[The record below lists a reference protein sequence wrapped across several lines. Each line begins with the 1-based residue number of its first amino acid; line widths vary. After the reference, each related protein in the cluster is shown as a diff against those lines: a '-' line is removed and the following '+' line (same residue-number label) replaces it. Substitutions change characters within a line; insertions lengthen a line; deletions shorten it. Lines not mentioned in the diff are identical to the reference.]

1 MKEKIFNNKNRLIFL
16 ISLLILL
23 IVLYIILIFINYS
36 SLKKYDN
43 QILKNVYIEQFDMS
57 DYTYKSGKAKL
68 EFYNEYL
75 LNKVVVFKINS
86 KEYKYTLKDIGFNID
101 YDRTFNDIK
110 KYQDK
115 LSVSKKLMVINS
127 NKKIKFDV
135 YYSVDDDSLVNAL
148 NNIKSSVDV
157 SSVDG
162 YFDTSNGV
170 KYVSGVDG
178 FSLNIDMSKEII
190 KDYFLNAVDK
200 DINIELVGESVKS
213 NTNESYSTIDTMT
226 SSFTTIFNA
235 GITQRATN
243 LRSAL
248 NYINGAIVE
257 PGEVFSYYKYAG
269 PYNKAGYVFY
279 YEFVGN
285 GVCQI
290 ATTVYDAAL
299 LGGLE
304 IVKRYPHAKKSVYV
318 DGGLDATVASYSSG
332 WNVDFQ
338 FKNIYKYP
346 IYIKAYAIGGEA
358 HVEFWSNSNA
368 KEGKTYSTESVWLG
382 GRGYTTYLHTYK
394 DGVEIDKS
402 KIATTWYI
410 ED

>member
-16 ISLLILL
+16 IGLLVLL
-23 IVLYIILIFINYS
+23 IVLYVILIFINYS

-43 QILKNVYIEQFDMS
+43 QILKNIYVEQFDMS
-57 DYTYKSGKAKL
+57 DYSYKSAKSKL
-68 EFYNEYL
+68 DFYNEYL
-75 LNKVVVFKINS
+75 LNKDVVFKINS
-86 KEYKYTLKDIGFNID
+86 KEYKYTLKDLGFNID
-101 YDRTFNDIK
+101 YKRTLNDIK
-110 KYQDK
+110 KYQDN
-115 LSVSKKLMVINS
+115 LSVSKKLMIINS

-135 YYSVDDDSLVNAL
+135 YYSVNEDSLVNAL
-148 NNIKSSVDV
+148 NNIKSIVDV

-162 YFDTSNGV
+162 YFDTSDGV
-170 KYVSGVDG
+170 KYVRGVDG
-178 FSLNIDMSKEII
+178 FSLNVDMSKEII
-190 KDYFLNAVDK
+190 IDYFLKAVDK
-200 DINIELVGESVKS
+200 DINIELVGDSVKS
-213 NTNESYSTIDTMT
+213 NTNESYASIDTMT
-226 SSFTTIFNA
+226 SSFTTTFNA

-332 WNVDFQ
+332 WNIDMQ
-338 FKNIYKYP
+338 WKNTYKYP
-346 IYIKAYAIGGEA
+346 IYIKAYAVGGEA

>member
-1 MKEKIFNNKNRLIFL
+1 MKEKIFNKKNKLVFL
-16 ISLLILL
+16 IGLLILL
-23 IVLYIILIFINYS
+23 VVLYIILIFINYS

-43 QILKNVYIEQFDMS
+43 QILKNIYVEQFDMS
-57 DYTYKSGKAKL
+57 DYSYKSAKAKL
-68 EFYNEYL
+68 KFYNEYL
-75 LNKVVVFKINS
+75 LNKVVVFNINS
-86 KEYKYTLKDIGFNID
+86 KEYKYTLKNLGFSVD
-101 YDRTFNDIK
+101 YKRTLNDVK
-110 KYQDK
+110 KYQDN
-115 LSVSKKLMVINS
+115 LSISKKLMVINS

-135 YYSVDDDSLVNAL
+135 YYSVSDETLVNTL
-148 NNIKSSVDV
+148 NSIKSLVDV

-162 YFDTSNGV
+162 YFDTSDGV
-170 KYVSGVDG
+170 KYISGVDG
-178 FSLNIDMSKEII
+178 FSLNVDMSKEII
-190 KDYFLNAVDK
+190 NDYFLKAVDK
-200 DINIELVGESVKS
+200 DINIELVGDSVKS
-213 NTNESYSTIDTMT
+213 NTNESYASIDTMT
-226 SSFTTIFNA
+226 SSFTTTFNA

-248 NYINGAIVE
+248 NYINGAIIE

-332 WNVDFQ
+332 WNIDMQ
-338 FKNIYKYP
+338 WKNTYKYP
-346 IYIKAYAIGGEA
+346 IYIKAYAVGGEA

>member
-16 ISLLILL
+16 IGLLVLL

-43 QILKNVYIEQFDMS
+43 QILKNIYVEQFDMS
-57 DYTYKSGKAKL
+57 DYSYKSAKSKL
-68 EFYNEYL
+68 DFYNEYL
-75 LNKVVVFKINS
+75 LNKDVVFKINS
-86 KEYKYTLKDIGFNID
+86 KEYKYTLKDLGFNID
-101 YDRTFNDIK
+101 YKRTLNDIK
-110 KYQDK
+110 KYQDN
-115 LSVSKKLMVINS
+115 LSVSKKLMIINS

-135 YYSVDDDSLVNAL
+135 YYSVNEDSLVNAL
-148 NNIKSSVDV
+148 NNIKSIVDV

-162 YFDTSNGV
+162 YFDTSDGV
-170 KYVSGVDG
+170 KYVRGVDG
-178 FSLNIDMSKEII
+178 FSLNVDMSKEII
-190 KDYFLNAVDK
+190 NDYFLKAVDK
-200 DINIELVGESVKS
+200 DINIELVGDSVKS
-213 NTNESYSTIDTMT
+213 NTNESYASIDTMT
-226 SSFTTIFNA
+226 SSFTTTFNA

-332 WNVDFQ
+332 WNIDMQ
-338 FKNIYKYP
+338 WKNTYKYP
-346 IYIKAYAIGGEA
+346 IYIKAYAVGGEA

>member
-16 ISLLILL
+16 IGLLVLL

-43 QILKNVYIEQFDMS
+43 QILKNIYVEQFDMS
-57 DYTYKSGKAKL
+57 DYSYKSAKSKL
-68 EFYNEYL
+68 DFYNEYL
-75 LNKVVVFKINS
+75 LNKDVVFKINS
-86 KEYKYTLKDIGFNID
+86 KEYKYTLKNLGFNID
-101 YDRTFNDIK
+101 YKRTLNDVK
-110 KYQDK
+110 KYQDS
-115 LSVSKKLMVINS
+115 LSVSKKLMIINS

-135 YYSVDDDSLVNAL
+135 YYSVNENSLVNAL
-148 NNIKSSVDV
+148 NNIKSIVDV

-162 YFDTSNGV
+162 YFDTSDGV
-170 KYVSGVDG
+170 KYVRGVDG
-178 FSLNIDMSKEII
+178 FSLNVDMSKEII
-190 KDYFLNAVDK
+190 NDYFLKAVDK
-200 DINIELVGESVKS
+200 DINIELVGDSVKS
-213 NTNESYSTIDTMT
+213 NTNESYASIDTMT
-226 SSFTTIFNA
+226 SSFTTTFNA

-332 WNVDFQ
+332 WNIDLQ
-338 FKNIYKYP
+338 WKNTYKYP
-346 IYIKAYAIGGEA
+346 IYIKAYAVGGEA

>member
-16 ISLLILL
+16 IGLLVLL

-43 QILKNVYIEQFDMS
+43 QILKNIYVEQFDMS
-57 DYTYKSGKAKL
+57 DYSYKSAKSKL
-68 EFYNEYL
+68 DFYNEYL
-75 LNKVVVFKINS
+75 LNKDIIFKINS
-86 KEYKYTLKDIGFNID
+86 KEYKYTLKDLGFNID
-101 YDRTFNDIK
+101 YKRTLNDVK
-110 KYQDK
+110 KYQDN
-115 LSVSKKLMVINS
+115 LSVSKKLMIINS

-135 YYSVDDDSLVNAL
+135 YYSVNEDSLVNAL
-148 NNIKSSVDV
+148 NNIKSIVDV
-157 SSVDG
+157 SSADG
-162 YFDTSNGV
+162 YFDTSDGV
-170 KYVSGVDG
+170 KYVRGVDG
-178 FSLNIDMSKEII
+178 FSLNVDMSKEII
-190 KDYFLNAVDK
+190 NDYFLKAVDK
-200 DINIELVGESVKS
+200 DINIELVGDSVKS
-213 NTNESYSTIDTMT
+213 NTNESYASIDTMT
-226 SSFTTIFNA
+226 SSFTTTFNA
-235 GITQRATN
+235 VITQRATN

-332 WNVDFQ
+332 WNIDMQ
-338 FKNIYKYP
+338 WKNTYKYP
-346 IYIKAYAIGGEA
+346 IYIKAYAVGGEA

>member
-16 ISLLILL
+16 IGLLVLL

-43 QILKNVYIEQFDMS
+43 QILKNIYVEQFDMS
-57 DYTYKSGKAKL
+57 DYSYKSAKSKL
-68 EFYNEYL
+68 DFYNEYL
-75 LNKVVVFKINS
+75 LNKDVVFKINS
-86 KEYKYTLKDIGFNID
+86 KEYKYTLKDLGFNID
-101 YDRTFNDIK
+101 YKRTLNDVK
-110 KYQDK
+110 KYQDN
-115 LSVSKKLMVINS
+115 LSVSKKLMIINS

-135 YYSVDDDSLVNAL
+135 YYSVNEDSLVNAL
-148 NNIKSSVDV
+148 NNIKSIVDV

-162 YFDTSNGV
+162 YFDTSDGV
-170 KYVSGVDG
+170 KYVRGVDG
-178 FSLNIDMSKEII
+178 FSLNVDMSKEII
-190 KDYFLNAVDK
+190 NDYFLKAVDK
-200 DINIELVGESVKS
+200 DINIELVGDSVKS
-213 NTNESYSTIDTMT
+213 NTNESYASIDTMT
-226 SSFTTIFNA
+226 SSFTTTFNA

-332 WNVDFQ
+332 WNIDMQ
-338 FKNIYKYP
+338 WKNTYKYP
-346 IYIKAYAIGGEA
+346 IYIKAYAVGGEA

>member
-16 ISLLILL
+16 IGLLVLL
-23 IVLYIILIFINYS
+23 IVLYVILIFINYS

-43 QILKNVYIEQFDMS
+43 QILKNIYVEQFDMS
-57 DYTYKSGKAKL
+57 DYSYKSAKSKL
-68 EFYNEYL
+68 DFYNEYL
-75 LNKVVVFKINS
+75 LNKDVVFKINS
-86 KEYKYTLKDIGFNID
+86 KEYKYTLKDLGFNID
-101 YDRTFNDIK
+101 YKRTLNDVK
-110 KYQDK
+110 KYQDN
-115 LSVSKKLMVINS
+115 LSVSKKLMIINS

-135 YYSVDDDSLVNAL
+135 YYSVNEDSLVNAL
-148 NNIKSSVDV
+148 NNIKSIVDV

-162 YFDTSNGV
+162 YFDTSDGV
-170 KYVSGVDG
+170 KYVRGVDG
-178 FSLNIDMSKEII
+178 FSLNVDMSKEII
-190 KDYFLNAVDK
+190 NDYFLKAVDK
-200 DINIELVGESVKS
+200 DINIELVGDSVKS
-213 NTNESYSTIDTMT
+213 NTNESYASIDTMT
-226 SSFTTIFNA
+226 SSFTTTFNA

-332 WNVDFQ
+332 WNIDMQ
-338 FKNIYKYP
+338 WKNTYKYP
-346 IYIKAYAIGGEA
+346 IYIKAYAVGGEA

>member
-16 ISLLILL
+16 ISSLILL

-43 QILKNVYIEQFDMS
+43 LILKNVYVEQFDMS
-57 DYTYKSGKAKL
+57 DYSYKRAKAKL

-86 KEYKYTLKDIGFNID
+86 SDYKYTLKDLGFNID
-101 YDRTFNDIK
+101 YKRTFSEIK
-110 KYQDK
+110 KYQAN
-115 LSVSKKLMVINS
+115 LSVSKKLMIINS
-127 NKKIKFDV
+127 NEKIKFDV
-135 YYSVDDDSLVNAL
+135 YYSVNDDGLVNSL
-148 NNIKSSVDV
+148 NSIKSIVDV
-157 SSVDG
+157 SAVDG

-178 FSLNIDMSKEII
+178 FSLNVDMSKEII
-190 KDYFLNAVDK
+190 KDYFLKAVDK
-200 DINIELVGESVKS
+200 DINIELVGDSVKS
-213 NTNESYSTIDTMT
+213 NTNESYASIDTMT
-226 SSFTTIFNA
+226 SSFTTTFNA

-332 WNVDFQ
+332 WNIDMQ
-338 FKNIYKYP
+338 WKNTYKYP
-346 IYIKAYAIGGEA
+346 IYIKAYAVGGEA

>member
-16 ISLLILL
+16 ISSLILL
-23 IVLYIILIFINYS
+23 IALYIILIFINYS

-43 QILKNVYIEQFDMS
+43 LILKNVYVEQFDMS
-57 DYTYKSGKAKL
+57 DYSYKRAKTKL

-86 KEYKYTLKDIGFNID
+86 SEYKYTLKDLGVNID
-101 YDRTFNDIK
+101 YKRTFNEIK
-110 KYQDK
+110 KYQDN

-127 NKKIKFDV
+127 NEKIKFNV
-135 YYSVDDDSLVNAL
+135 YYSVSDETLVNTL
-148 NNIKSSVDV
+148 NSIKSVVDV

-178 FSLNIDMSKEII
+178 FSLNVDMSKEII
-190 KDYFLNAVDK
+190 KDYFLKAVDN
-200 DINIELVGESVKS
+200 DINIELVGDSVKS
-213 NTNESYSTIDTMT
+213 NTNENYASIDTMT
-226 SSFTTIFNA
+226 SSFTTTFNA

-257 PGEVFSYYKYAG
+257 PGEVFSYYRYAG

-332 WNVDFQ
+332 WNIDMQ
-338 FKNIYKYP
+338 WKNTYKYP
-346 IYIKAYAIGGEA
+346 IYIKAYAVGGEA